1 MKITFEDYLKI
12 DRLFQTKIVEFRN
25 AQWLIFKSK
34 MEECFKPY
42 FDMKKEI
49 GYEDKIDMFDLSEDN
64 SLKEK
69 IISAINETKEKIKS
83 SDFSKYFDIT
93 YEEDDRFIDV
103 DIVQKRLLF
112 SDDIDKMTKEQN
124 FSFELN

>member
-12 DRLFQTKIVEFRN
+12 DRFFQTKIVEFRN

-42 FDMKKEI
+42 FNMKKEI
-49 GYEDKIDMFDLSEDN
+49 GYEDRIDMFDLSEVG

-69 IISAINETKEKIKS
+69 IISSINETKEKIKS

-93 YEEDDRFIDV
+93 YTEDDVFIDV
-103 DIVQKRLLF
+103 DIVQKRILF
-112 SDDIDKMTKEQN
+112 SDDIDKMAREQN

>member
-12 DRLFQTKIVEFRN
+12 DRFFQTKIVEFRN

-49 GYEDKIDMFDLSEDN
+49 GYENRIDIFDLLEDN
-64 SLKEK
+64 SIKEK
-69 IISAINETKEKIKS
+69 IISSINETKEKIKS

-93 YEEDDRFIDV
+93 YEDDVGFIDV
-103 DIVQKRLLF
+103 DIVQRRLLF
-112 SDDIDKMTKEQN
+112 SDDIDKMAREQN

>member
-12 DRLFQTKIVEFRN
+12 DRFFQTKIVEFRN

-49 GYEDKIDMFDLSEDN
+49 GYEDRIDMFDLSEVG

-69 IISAINETKEKIKS
+69 IISSINETKEKIKS

-93 YEEDDRFIDV
+93 YVEDDGFIDV
-103 DIVQKRLLF
+103 DIVQKRILF
-112 SDDIDKMTKEQN
+112 SDDIDKMAKEQN

>member
-12 DRLFQTKIVEFRN
+12 DRFFQTKIVEFRN

-49 GYEDKIDMFDLSEDN
+49 GYEDRIDIFDLLEDN
-64 SLKEK
+64 SIKEK
-69 IISAINETKEKIKS
+69 VISSINETKEKIKS

-93 YEEDDRFIDV
+93 YTEDVGFIDV

-112 SDDIDKMTKEQN
+112 ADDIDKMAKEQN

>member
-12 DRLFQTKIVEFRN
+12 DKFFQTKIVEFRN

-49 GYEDKIDMFDLSEDN
+49 GYEDRIDIFDLLEDN
-64 SLKEK
+64 SIKEK
-69 IISAINETKEKIKS
+69 VISSINETKEKIKS

-93 YEEDDRFIDV
+93 YEDDVGFIDV
-103 DIVQKRLLF
+103 DIVQKRILF
-112 SDDIDKMTKEQN
+112 SDDIDKMAKEQN

>member
-12 DRLFQTKIVEFRN
+12 DRFFQTKIVEFRN
-25 AQWLIFKSK
+25 IQWLIFKSK

-49 GYEDKIDMFDLSEDN
+49 GYEDRIDIFDLLEDN
-64 SLKEK
+64 SIKEK
-69 IISAINETKEKIKS
+69 VISSINETKEKIKS

-93 YEEDDRFIDV
+93 YEDDVGFIDV
-103 DIVQKRLLF
+103 DIVQRRLLF
-112 SDDIDKMTKEQN
+112 SDDVDKMVREQN

>member
-12 DRLFQTKIVEFRN
+12 DRFFQIKMEEFRK

-49 GYEDKIDMFDLSEDN
+49 GYEDRIDMFDLNEVN
-64 SLKEK
+64 SFKEK
-69 IISAINETKEKIKS
+69 IISSINETKEKIKN

-93 YEEDDRFIDV
+93 YEEDDRLIDV

-112 SDDIDKMTKEQN
+112 ADYIDKMAREQN

>member
-12 DRLFQTKIVEFRN
+12 DRFFQTKIVEFRN

-49 GYEDKIDMFDLSEDN
+49 GYEDRIDIFDLLEDN
-64 SLKEK
+64 SIKEK
-69 IISAINETKEKIKS
+69 VISSINETKEKIKS

-93 YEEDDRFIDV
+93 YEDDVGFIDV
-103 DIVQKRLLF
+103 DIVQKRILF
-112 SDDIDKMTKEQN
+112 SDDIDKMAREQN

>member
-12 DRLFQTKIVEFRN
+12 DRFFQTKIVEFRN

-49 GYEDKIDMFDLSEDN
+49 GYEDRIDIFDLLEDN
-64 SLKEK
+64 SIKEK
-69 IISAINETKEKIKS
+69 VISSINETKEKIKS

-93 YEEDDRFIDV
+93 YEDDVGFIDV
-103 DIVQKRLLF
+103 DIVQRRLLF
-112 SDDIDKMTKEQN
+112 SDDIDKMAREQN

>member
-12 DRLFQTKIVEFRN
+12 DRFFQTKIVEFRN

-49 GYEDKIDMFDLSEDN
+49 GYEDRIDIFDLLEDN
-64 SLKEK
+64 SIKEK
-69 IISAINETKEKIKS
+69 VISSINETKEKIKS

-93 YEEDDRFIDV
+93 YEDDVGFIDV

-112 SDDIDKMTKEQN
+112 ADDIDKMAKEQN

>member
-12 DRLFQTKIVEFRN
+12 DRFFQTKFAEFRKS
-25 AQWLIFKSK
+25 QWLIFKSK

-49 GYEDKIDMFDLSEDN
+49 GYEDRIDMFDLMEVG

-69 IISAINETKEKIKS
+69 IISSINETKEKIKS

-93 YEEDDRFIDV
+93 YEEDDMFIEV
-103 DIVQKRLLF
+103 DIVQKKFLF
-112 SDDIDKMTKEQN
+112 YDDIDKLAREQN
-124 FSFELN
+124 FTFELN

>member
-12 DRLFQTKIVEFRN
+12 DRFFQTKIVEFRN

-49 GYEDKIDMFDLSEDN
+49 GYEDRIDIFDLLEDN
-64 SLKEK
+64 SIKEK
-69 IISAINETKEKIKS
+69 VISSINETKEKIKS

-93 YEEDDRFIDV
+93 YEDDVGFIDV
-103 DIVQKRLLF
+103 DIVQRRLLF
-112 SDDIDKMTKEQN
+112 SDDVDKMVREQN

>member
-12 DRLFQTKIVEFRN
+12 DRFFQIKMEEFRE

-49 GYEDKIDMFDLSEDN
+49 GYEGRIDLFDLNKDS
-64 SLKEK
+64 SFKEK
-69 IISAINETKEKIKS
+69 IIFSINETKEKIKN

-103 DIVQKRLLF
+103 DIVQKRVLF
-112 SDDIDKMTKEQN
+112 ADYIGKMTREQN

>member
-12 DRLFQTKIVEFRN
+12 DRFFQTKIVEFRN

-49 GYEDKIDMFDLSEDN
+49 GYEDRIDIFDLLEDN
-64 SLKEK
+64 SIKEK
-69 IISAINETKEKIKS
+69 VISSINETKEKIKS
-83 SDFSKYFDIT
+83 SGFSKYFDIT
-93 YEEDDRFIDV
+93 YEDDVGFIDV
-103 DIVQKRLLF
+103 DIVQRRLLF
-112 SDDIDKMTKEQN
+112 SDDIDKMAKEQN

>member
-12 DRLFQTKIVEFRN
+12 DRFFQTKIVEFRN

-49 GYEDKIDMFDLSEDN
+49 GYEDRIDIFDLLEDN
-64 SLKEK
+64 SIKEK
-69 IISAINETKEKIKS
+69 VISSINETKEKIKS

-93 YEEDDRFIDV
+93 YEDDVGFIDV
-103 DIVQKRLLF
+103 DIVQRRLLF
-112 SDDIDKMTKEQN
+112 SDDIDKLAEEQN

>member
-12 DRLFQTKIVEFRN
+12 DRFFQTKIVEFRN
-25 AQWLIFKSK
+25 IQWLIFKTK

-49 GYEDKIDMFDLSEDN
+49 GYEDRIDIFDLLEDN
-64 SLKEK
+64 SIKEK
-69 IISAINETKEKIKS
+69 VISSINETKEKIKS

-93 YEEDDRFIDV
+93 YEDDVGFIDV
-103 DIVQKRLLF
+103 DIVQRRLLF
-112 SDDIDKMTKEQN
+112 SDDVDKMVREQN

>member
-1 MKITFEDYLKI
+1 
-12 DRLFQTKIVEFRN
+12 
-25 AQWLIFKSK
+25 
-34 MEECFKPY
+34 
-42 FDMKKEI
+42 MKKEI
-49 GYEDKIDMFDLSEDN
+49 GYEDGIDMFDLSKDN

-69 IISAINETKEKIKS
+69 IISSINETKEKIKN

-103 DIVQKRLLF
+103 DIMLKRLLF
-112 SDDIDKMTKEQN
+112 ADDIDKMAKEQN

>member
-12 DRLFQTKIVEFRN
+12 DRFFQTKIAEFRK

-42 FDMKKEI
+42 FNMKKEI
-49 GYEDKIDMFDLSEDN
+49 GYEDRIDMFDLSEDN

-69 IISAINETKEKIKS
+69 IISSINETKEKIKS

-112 SDDIDKMTKEQN
+112 ADDIDKMAREQN

>member
-12 DRLFQTKIVEFRN
+12 DRFFQTKIAEFRN

-49 GYEDKIDMFDLSEDN
+49 GYENRIDIFDLLEDN
-64 SLKEK
+64 SIKEK
-69 IISAINETKEKIKS
+69 VISSINETKEKIKS

-93 YEEDDRFIDV
+93 YEDDVGFIDV
-103 DIVQKRLLF
+103 DIVQRRLLF
-112 SDDIDKMTKEQN
+112 SDDIDKMTREQN

>member
-12 DRLFQTKIVEFRN
+12 DRFFQKKIVEFRN

-34 MEECFKPY
+34 IEECFKPY

-49 GYEDKIDMFDLSEDN
+49 GYEDRIDIFDLLEDN
-64 SLKEK
+64 SIKEK
-69 IISAINETKEKIKS
+69 VISSINETKEKIKS

-93 YEEDDRFIDV
+93 YEDDVGFIDV
-103 DIVQKRLLF
+103 DIVQRRLLF
-112 SDDIDKMTKEQN
+112 SDDIDKMAREQN

>member
-12 DRLFQTKIVEFRN
+12 DTFFRTKILEFRN
-25 AQWLIFKSK
+25 AQWFIFKTNV
-34 MEECFKPY
+34 EECFKPY
-42 FDMKKEI
+42 LDMKKEI
-49 GYEDKIDMFDLSEDN
+49 GYEDRIDMFDLSEVG

-69 IISAINETKEKIKS
+69 IISSINETKEKIKN

-103 DIVQKRLLF
+103 DIVQRRLLF
-112 SDDIDKMTKEQN
+112 SDDIDKLAEEQN

>member
-12 DRLFQTKIVEFRN
+12 DRFFQTKIVEFRTKH
-25 AQWLIFKSK
+25 WLIFKSK

-42 FDMKKEI
+42 LDMKKEI
-49 GYEDKIDMFDLSEDN
+49 GYEDRIDMFDLSKDN

-69 IISAINETKEKIKS
+69 IISSINETKEKIKS

-93 YEEDDRFIDV
+93 YTEDDRFIDV

-112 SDDIDKMTKEQN
+112 SDDIDKMAKEQN

>member
-12 DRLFQTKIVEFRN
+12 DRFFQTKIVEFRN
-25 AQWLIFKSK
+25 TQWSIFKSK
-34 MEECFKPY
+34 MEECFKPF

-69 IISAINETKEKIKS
+69 VISSINETKEKIKS
-83 SDFSKYFDIT
+83 FDFSKYFDIT

-103 DIVQKRLLF
+103 DVVQRRLLF
-112 SDDIDKMTKEQN
+112 ADDIDKMAREQN

>member
-12 DRLFQTKIVEFRN
+12 DRFFQTKIVEFRN

-49 GYEDKIDMFDLSEDN
+49 GYEDRIDIFDLLEDN
-64 SLKEK
+64 SIKEK
-69 IISAINETKEKIKS
+69 VISSINETKEKIKS

-93 YEEDDRFIDV
+93 YEDDVGFIDV
-103 DIVQKRLLF
+103 DIVQRRLLF
-112 SDDIDKMTKEQN
+112 SDDIDKMAKEQN

>member
-1 MKITFEDYLKI
+1 
-12 DRLFQTKIVEFRN
+12 
-25 AQWLIFKSK
+25 

-42 FDMKKEI
+42 LDMKKEI
-49 GYEDKIDMFDLSEDN
+49 GYEDRIDMFDLSEDS

-69 IISAINETKEKIKS
+69 IISSINETKEKIKS

-93 YEEDDRFIDV
+93 YEKDDRFIDV
-103 DIVQKRLLF
+103 DIVQRRLLF
-112 SDDIDKMTKEQN
+112 ADDIDKMARQQN

>member
-12 DRLFQTKIVEFRN
+12 DRFFQTKIVEFRN

-49 GYEDKIDMFDLSEDN
+49 GYEDRIDIFDLLEDN
-64 SLKEK
+64 SIKEK
-69 IISAINETKEKIKS
+69 VISSINETKEKIKS

-93 YEEDDRFIDV
+93 YEDDVGFIDV

-112 SDDIDKMTKEQN
+112 SDDIDKMAKEQN

>member
-12 DRLFQTKIVEFRN
+12 DRFFQTKIVEFRN

-49 GYEDKIDMFDLSEDN
+49 GYEDKIDIFDLLEDN
-64 SLKEK
+64 SIKEK
-69 IISAINETKEKIKS
+69 VISSINETKEKIKS

-93 YEEDDRFIDV
+93 YEDDVGFIDV
-103 DIVQKRLLF
+103 DIVQKRILF
-112 SDDIDKMTKEQN
+112 SDDINKMTKEQN